1 MNTPAFLKKADK
13 ITTNYHA
20 MIEGFRSMDEEE
32 KVQYF
37 LNRLPYEKGDYP
49 GSDKAPMHNRLTLTK
64 RAGKHNDYSL
74 HILSRLWEDQ
84 AKQEKAKVK
93 K

>member
-20 MIEGFRSMDEEE
+20 MIEAFRAMEEGE
-32 KVQYF
+32 KIQYF

-49 GSDKAPMHNRLTLTK
+49 GSGNEPNHNRLTLIK
-64 RAGKHNDYSL
+64 RADKHNDYSL